1 MAFGDNS
8 DGQMGDFGGDTSEST
23 TNSANETYDFSS
35 FEDEQQGGDDANELL
50 RASPFGSLLD
60 IPGVDGAEDIFGNVG
75 GDAGNVGG
83 DASTM
88 GDSGSGVPSGN
99 PFANFNPLE
108 DGNPLIEGDEPD
120 ISVGGVGGQMVG
132 FGDDASESMSNSE
145 IENADSSADNS
156 SFSGVF
162 PEDAGSYNYDFS
174 EVEGQYD
181 FSSAS
186 QNSFTGGIPSDV
198 GSEISLENSSDEGSN
213 PSATGG
219 LSSADTG
226 SSFEGTMGS
235 FGI

>member
-8 DGQMGDFGGDTSEST
+8 DGQMGDFGGDTSENT

-35 FEDEQQGGDDANELL
+35 FEAEQQGGDDANELL
-50 RASPFGSLLD
+50 RASPFGPLLD

-75 GDAGNVGG
+75 GDAGGLGG

-120 ISVGGVGGQMVG
+120 VSFGSAGGQMDG
-132 FGDDASESMSNSE
+132 FGGDTSE
-145 IENADSSADNS
+145 IENADSGADNS
-156 SFSGVF
+156 SVSSVF
-162 PEDAGSYNYDFS
+162 PENAGSYNYDFS
-174 EVEGQYD
+174 QVEGQYD
-181 FSSAS
+181 FSSNS
-186 QNSFTGGIPSDV
+186 GNSFAGGIPADV
-198 GSEISLENSSDEGSN
+198 GSEISWENSSDQGSN
-213 PSATGG
+213 PSATGD

-226 SSFEGTMGS
+226 SSFGGTMDS